1 MWAWCSRLRGTMTDS
16 PGAELPQ
23 LLLKRHE
30 DKRIRGGHAWVF
42 SNEVDTAATPLTMEP
57 GTAVAVLDHRRQ
69 FLGHALANPHALICA
84 RIMSRDFD
92 APIGPGLFAARLRS
106 ALTLRERY
114 CGGVHYRLVYG
125 ESDGLPGL
133 VVDRFGDVL
142 VGQIATLAMEQR
154 RSQLEQVLQDLLKPR
169 LIVWKNDTGARDLE
183 GLPQELV
190 FTGGELPQAVEVIEG
205 GLNFSAPLATGQ
217 KTGWFYDQTAN
228 RALLRT
234 FLKPGQTVL
243 DVCSYVGGWAVSS
256 LAAGAAAALCV
267 DSSASALEAAGA
279 NAGRNG
285 FALETRRGDAFD
297 VLAALHEEGRRFDV
311 LVVDPP
317 AFVKR
322 RKDLAKGEAAY
333 RKLNQLALRLATDE
347 ALLVSCSCSWHL
359 PAARLPELLQ
369 SAASHADRP
378 LAIIAQGGQSPDHP
392 VHPAM
397 PETRYLK
404 ALFARVSR

>member
-1 MWAWCSRLRGTMTDS
+1 MTD
-16 PGAELPQ
+16 PDGAELPQ

-42 SNEVDTAATPLTMEP
+42 SNEVDTSVTPLDMPP
-57 GTAVAVLDHRRQ
+57 GAAVAVLDHRRQ
-69 FLGHALANPHALICA
+69 FLGYALANPHALICA
-84 RIMSRDFD
+84 RMLSRDI
-92 APIGPGLFAARLRS
+92 AEPIGPALFAARLRS
-106 ALTLRERY
+106 ALALRERY
-114 CGGVHYRLVYG
+114 CGGAHYRLVYG

-154 RSQLEQVLQDLLKPR
+154 RAELEAALRELLQPR
-169 LIVWKNDTGARDLE
+169 AIVWKNDTGARDLE
-183 GLPQELV
+183 NLPHELRCDH
-190 FTGGELPQAVEVIEG
+190 GEAPESVEVVEG
-205 GLNFSAPLATGQ
+205 GVQLVAPLLHGQ

-228 RALLRT
+228 RAQLRA
-234 FLKPGQTVL
+234 FLKPGQSVL
-243 DVCSYVGGWAVSS
+243 DVCSYAGGWAMAS
-256 LAAGAAAALCV
+256 LAAGAASALCV
-267 DSSASALEAAGA
+267 DSSAGALEAASA
-279 NAGRNG
+279 NAARNG
-285 FALETRRGDAFD
+285 FALETRRSDAFD
-297 VLAALHEEGRRFDV
+297 ALAALREEGRRFDV

-317 AFVKR
+317 AFIKR

-333 RKLNQLALRLATDE
+333 RKLNQLALQLATDD

-369 SAASHADRP
+369 QAAMHAGRS

>member
-1 MWAWCSRLRGTMTDS
+1 MTDS
-16 PGAELPQ
+16 HGTELPRLQ
-23 LLLKRHE
+23 LRRHE
-30 DKRIRGGHAWVF
+30 DRRIRGGHAWVF
-42 SNEVDTAATPLTMEP
+42 SNEIDTAATPLGAIPP
-57 GTAVAVLDHRRQ
+57 GAAVVVVDHRGQ

-84 RIMSRDFD
+84 RIVSREEGR
-92 APIGPGLFAARLRS
+92 PINRELLVARLRS
-106 ALTLRERY
+106 ALALRERY
-114 CGGVHYRLVYG
+114 CGGQHYRLVYG

-154 RSQLEQVLQDLLKPR
+154 TRLLEDALREVVQPR

-183 GLPQELV
+183 GLPQELHS
-190 FTGGELPQAVEVIEG
+190 GGELPQELAVIEAG
-205 GLNFSAPLATGQ
+205 VHLAAPLATGQ

-228 RALLRT
+228 RALLRG
-234 FLKPGQTVL
+234 FLKPGQSVL
-243 DVCSYVGGWAVSS
+243 DVCSYVGGWSVAA
-256 LAAGAAAALCV
+256 LAAGASSALCV
-267 DSSASALEAAGA
+267 DSSASALEAASA
-279 NAGRNG
+279 NAARNG

-297 VLAALHEEGRRFDV
+297 VLAALHAEGRRFDV

-322 RKDLAKGEAAY
+322 RKDLPKGEAAY
-333 RKLNQLALRLATDE
+333 RKLNQLALQLATDE
-347 ALLVSCSCSWHL
+347 ALLVSCSCSWHM
-359 PAARLPELLQ
+359 PAEHLPELLQ
-369 SAASHADRP
+369 AAATHAGRA

>member
-1 MWAWCSRLRGTMTDS
+1 MTDLA
-16 PGAELPQ
+16 GTELPQ
-23 LLLKRHE
+23 LVLRRHE

-42 SNEVDTAATPLTMEP
+42 SNEVDTAATPLAGIP
-57 GTAVAVLDHRRQ
+57 QGAAVEVLDHKRQ
-69 FLGHALANPHALICA
+69 FLGYGLFNAHALICA
-84 RIMSRDFD
+84 RILSRV
-92 APIGPGLFAARLRS
+92 PGEHIDR
-106 ALTLRERY
+106 ALLQSRVANALALRERY

-154 RSQLEQVLQDLLKPR
+154 REIIEEVLREAVAPR
-169 LIVWKNDTGARDLE
+169 AIVWKNDTGARDME
-183 GLPQELV
+183 ALPHEV
-190 FTGGELPQAVEVIEG
+190 RSSGELPASLEVIEG
-205 GLNFSAPLATGQ
+205 GVRFEAPLAEGQ

-228 RALLRT
+228 RALLKR
-234 FLKPGQTVL
+234 FLKPGQSVL
-243 DVCSYVGGWAVSS
+243 DVCSYVGGWSVSA
-256 LAAGAAAALCV
+256 LAAGASAALAV
-267 DSSASALEAAGA
+267 DSSASALAAAAA
-279 NAGRNG
+279 NAARNG
-285 FALETRRGDAFD
+285 VQLETRRGDAFD
-297 VLAALHEEGRRFDV
+297 VLEALHAEGRRFDV

-322 RKDLAKGEAAY
+322 RKDLPKGEAAY
-333 RKLNQLALRLATDE
+333 RKLNQLALKLASDE

-359 PAARLPELLQ
+359 PAERLPELLQ
-369 SAASHADRP
+369 SAAAHAGRT

>member
-1 MWAWCSRLRGTMTDS
+1 MTDS

-42 SNEVDTAATPLTMEP
+42 SNEVDTAASPLTMEP
-57 GTAVAVLDHRRQ
+57 GAAVTVLDHRRH
-69 FLGHALANPHALICA
+69 FLGYALANPHALICA
-84 RIMSRDFD
+84 RIMSRDVNM
-92 APIGPGLFAARLRS
+92 PIGPGLFADRVRS
-106 ALTLRERY
+106 ALALRERY
-114 CGGVHYRLVYG
+114 CGGQHYRLVYG

-154 RSQLEQVLQDLLKPR
+154 RAQLEQVLRDLLQPR
-169 LIVWKNDTGARDLE
+169 LIVWKNESGARDLE
-183 GLPQELV
+183 GLPHELRCE
-190 FTGGELPQAVEVIEG
+190 GGELPEAVEVIEA
-205 GLNFSAPLATGQ
+205 GLRFTAPLASGQ

-228 RALLRT
+228 RALLRS
-234 FLKPGQTVL
+234 FLMPGQTVL
-243 DVCSYVGGWAVSS
+243 DVCSYVGGWAVAA
-256 LAAGAAAALCV
+256 LTAGAAGALCV
-267 DSSASALEAAGA
+267 DSSAGALQAASA
-279 NAGRNG
+279 NAAANG
-285 FALETRRGDAFD
+285 FELETRRGDAFD
-297 VLAALHEEGRRFDV
+297 VLAALHAEGRRFDV
-311 LVVDPP
+311 VVVDPP

-322 RKDLAKGEAAY
+322 RKDLPKGEAAY
-333 RKLNQLALRLATDE
+333 RKLNQLALQLATDE

-369 SAASHADRP
+369 SAATHAARS